1 MQSPLSGIDVIY
13 WINLERSSDRRDY
26 MNHLLRDDVFSGIPA
41 IRVNA
46 IDGKSTPHMFLN
58 HYKIERQSRCSD
70 VEYAC
75 LLSHL
80 ETIREFSNT
89 NYEVALILEDDVTL
103 DFQKYW
109 SKTVREVM
117 DTAPRDW
124 EIIQLCYMTEKKN
137 IPSEDYVTTYGTY
150 FSAAAYIVKRP
161 AAKRLISELY
171 DGRRYRLD
179 NVSRHV
185 ADEYIYKKL
194 RTYTYRY
201 PFFIYKANNTTTLMH
216 NNSLAFHE
224 SSRRDIEEV
233 LYNSPP
239 ARSYNP
245 FDYLVFMVAL
255 IGVLLIVLSQFGV
268 AKYFNKWL

>member
-13 WINLERSSDRRDY
+13 WINLERSPERRIHMQHILQDE
-26 MNHLLRDDVFSGIPA
+26 VFSGIPA
-41 IRVNA
+41 IRIIA
-46 IDGKSTPHMFLN
+46 KDGKTMPNMFLN

-80 ETIREFSNT
+80 DTIREFSNST
-89 NYEVALILEDDVTL
+89 YDVALIQEDDVTL
-103 DFQKYW
+103 DIRKYW

-117 DTAPRDW
+117 NYAPRDW
-124 EIIQLCYMTEKKN
+124 EIIQLCYMTEKKH
-137 IPSEDYVTTYGTY
+137 IPNEDYVATYGTY
-150 FSAAAYIVKRP
+150 FSAAAYIVKKA

-194 RTYTYRY
+194 RTYTYRH

-233 LYNSPP
+233 LYNS
-239 ARSYNP
+239 RGHYNP
-245 FDYLVFMVAL
+245 FDYLVFIVVL
-255 IGVLLIVLSQFGV
+255 IGITLTLGS
-268 AKYFNKWL
+268 YFWQTSVFRAWI